1 MSISI
6 TDIKSGICFPQHHR
20 SLIQVIQAILVIQV
34 IQVILVIVV
43 ALLLSG
49 CAGQRPP
56 DGGPVDTTP
65 PEIVS
70 VSPAPNTTNFSE
82 SRIAFEFSKYVDR
95 RSVEES
101 IFISPFVR
109 DVEFDWSGREVE
121 VNFLV
126 TLRKNTTYVV
136 TVGTDVV
143 DLNNRNRMAHSFS
156 FAFSTGAQIDRGEIR
171 GKVYDPAP
179 SGVMIFAHRLDG
191 LNPDTL
197 NPVTEKPD
205 YITQAG
211 NAGEYTLPHLAFGT
225 YRLLAVR
232 DEFRNLLYD
241 PETDAMSTAPTD
253 ILLAESDSVREDLN
267 FSLSVEDTTAPRL
280 VSAVASDERHIE
292 LKFSE
297 NLDSSS
303 VSLRDFA
310 VSDTGQTRVIRIE
323 HALYR
328 AENPALVDLVTEP
341 MRNDT
346 LFRVFA
352 MAVKDLHGHRIN
364 PLAMSK
370 QFARAPLRDTIP
382 PRLLYSTILDSTAR
396 MPVTQQFRF
405 EFDDA
410 LQRESAEH
418 AIRLRGKDS
427 VNIPLSFVWSSAAGF
442 TVVPFRDLQP
452 KSPYTFQIRFDSLRD
467 EVGNHWKDSAR
478 VFRFRTIDPEQ
489 LSSIE
494 GMILDTASA
503 LVDRYVVL
511 AENNRERAG
520 KPLQVTTRRGKK
532 FLFSDLREGEYR
544 LRAFQDIDSSGV
556 YNSGRPYPFI
566 PSERFAVYQ
575 DSIKVRAR
583 WPVEGVLIK
592 FK

>member
-1 MSISI
+1 MEKISIMIQPYMNISI
-6 TDIKSGICFPQHHR
+6 TDIESGICFSQHYG
-20 SLIQVIQAILVIQV
+20 SLILVIM
-34 IQVILVIVV
+34 IVV
-43 ALLLSG
+43 LLSG

-56 DGGPVDTTP
+56 DGGPIDTTP

-70 VSPAPNTTNFSE
+70 VSPAPNTTNFSD

-95 RSVEES
+95 RSAEES
-101 IFISPFVR
+101 IFISPFIR

-121 VNFLV
+121 VNFLGK
-126 TLRKNTTYVV
+126 LRKNTTYVV

-143 DLNNRNRMAHSFS
+143 DLNNRNRMAHAFS
-156 FAFSTGAQIDRGEIR
+156 FAFSTGTQIDRGEIR
-171 GKVYDPAP
+171 GKIYDPSP
-179 SGVMIFAHRLDG
+179 SGVLIFAYRLDG

-197 NPVTEKPD
+197 NPMTQKPD

-211 NAGEYTLPHLAFGT
+211 TSGEYTLPHLGFAT
-225 YRLLAVR
+225 YRVIALK

-253 ILLAESDSVREDLN
+253 ILLTESDSLHADLN

-280 VSAVASDERHIE
+280 VSAVARDERHVE

-303 VSLRDFA
+303 VSLKDFA
-310 VSDTGQTRVIRIE
+310 VTDTGQTRTVRIE
-323 HALYR
+323 YALFR
-328 AENPALVDLVTEP
+328 TENAAFVDLITEP
-341 MRNDT
+341 LRRDS

-352 MAVKDLHGHRIN
+352 MAVRDLHGHRIN

-370 QFARAPLRDTIP
+370 QFSRAPLRDTIP
-382 PRLLYSTILDSTAR
+382 PRLLFSTILDSTER

-418 AIRLRGKDS
+418 AIRLRGRDS

-442 TVVPFRDLQP
+442 TVVPLRDLQA
-452 KSPYTFQIRFDSLRD
+452 KSSYTFQIRFDSLRD
-467 EVGNHWKDSAR
+467 EVGNHWKDSVR
-478 VFRFRTIDPEQ
+478 VFRFQTIDPEQ

-494 GMILDTASA
+494 GMILDTAST
-503 LVDRYVVL
+503 LVDRYIVV
-511 AENNRERAG
+511 AENDRERTR
-520 KPLQVTTRRGKK
+520 KPLQVAARRGKK
-532 FLFSDLREGEYR
+532 FLFSDIREGEYR
-544 LRAFQDIDSSGV
+544 LRAFQDIDGSGAYSSGK
-556 YNSGRPYPFI
+556 PYPFN